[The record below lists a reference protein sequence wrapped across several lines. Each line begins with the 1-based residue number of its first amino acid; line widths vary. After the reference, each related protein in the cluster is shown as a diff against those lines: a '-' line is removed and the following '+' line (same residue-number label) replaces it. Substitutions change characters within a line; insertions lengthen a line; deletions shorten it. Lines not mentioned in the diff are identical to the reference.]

1 MRVVVCGA
9 GNVGLSIA
17 QYLGD
22 AYDITLVDQ
31 DSVVLA
37 GVTDKL
43 DVRTV
48 TGHAGD
54 PEVLKKAEAHRADIF
69 IAVTGSDEVN
79 IVACQM
85 AHSLFD
91 VQLKIARLRLM
102 NTFAPSWFDP
112 YKKSYLPIDI
122 VISAE
127 EETAQEIIRH
137 LKAPF
142 ASSVM
147 SFFQEKAYVLG
158 IQLQADSPLLDYP
171 IKHLDKVL
179 GPLNASVVRVVRHKK
194 AFIPATHHTLN
205 AHDMV
210 YILVPA
216 EQLEAFTRVAGY
228 QEDTT
233 ESILILGGGRT
244 GLLLASH
251 IEESYPSL
259 SCVLIEYQNT
269 QTRHLVSQLSNT
281 IILQGDAL
289 DPMILEEAGV
299 QLTDYV
305 IAITDDDRVNIL
317 GSLLA
322 KRYGAKRAITMVQ
335 RQSYVSLMSS
345 LNIEKPLNP
354 SFLTIS
360 LILQRVRKNYVVAL
374 HHLDDSVLATLMEIK
389 LEQGAYAIGKT
400 IASINRLKEIRVFAV
415 LRKGALVPARD
426 EEVLEEGDHLL
437 IFSNKAHSKKI
448 KHYFEPALNTSR

>member
-85 AHSLFD
+85 AHALFD

-112 YKKSYLPIDI
+112 YKKAYLPIDI

-158 IQLQADSPLLDYP
+158 IQLQADSPDCLDQLRLLGKTDRHRSIVHTSP
-171 IKHLDKVL
+171 RPHLHRSHVKRL
-179 GPLNASVVRVVRHKK
+179 TRVV
-194 AFIPATHHTLN
+194 
-205 AHDMV
+205 
-210 YILVPA
+210 
-216 EQLEAFTRVAGY
+216 
-228 QEDTT
+228 
-233 ESILILGGGRT
+233 
-244 GLLLASH
+244 
-251 IEESYPSL
+251 
-259 SCVLIEYQNT
+259 
-269 QTRHLVSQLSNT
+269 
-281 IILQGDAL
+281 
-289 DPMILEEAGV
+289 
-299 QLTDYV
+299 
-305 IAITDDDRVNIL
+305 
-317 GSLLA
+317 
-322 KRYGAKRAITMVQ
+322 
-335 RQSYVSLMSS
+335 MSS
-345 LNIEKPLNP
+345 L
-354 SFLTIS
+354 S
-360 LILQRVRKNYVVAL
+360 L
-374 HHLDDSVLATLMEIK
+374 
-389 LEQGAYAIGKT
+389 
-400 IASINRLKEIRVFAV
+400 
-415 LRKGALVPARD
+415 
-426 EEVLEEGDHLL
+426 
-437 IFSNKAHSKKI
+437 
-448 KHYFEPALNTSR
+448 